1 MGFSQKRQR
10 KDKEKT
16 HFSIRILIIRSFVDA
31 KQDFFRRKPIMD
43 EYREERKEE
52 TKPKNDSNI
61 SVPKPLFALL
71 IVVLCGTMCY
81 SAYSAGYLKGTEKG
95 HPVREMA
102 GEAAGNVPDA
112 ATEKEDGS
120 VKDFFR
126 NMTPF
131 DGRNEENR
139 DSQGR
144 PDEGQGQESGD
155 RSGEN
160 PKPQG
165 AFLDIMVTTV
175 SDEARESYNIP
186 AGVLILKA
194 DKDGAADRAGL
205 KEHSVI
211 TEVDGKKVSAV
222 EELKSILSDKN
233 PGDTVAVTVYE
244 PSENH
249 GYEQKTVNVTLS
261 AGKDD

>member
-1 MGFSQKRQR
+1 
-10 KDKEKT
+10 
-16 HFSIRILIIRSFVDA
+16 
-31 KQDFFRRKPIMD
+31 MD

-61 SVPKPLFALL
+61 SIPKPLFALL

-95 HPVREMA
+95 HPAREMA

-112 ATEKEDGS
+112 VPEKGDGS
-120 VKDFFR
+120 VAQGESEGNDMFPGFDGKDFFR

-131 DGRNEENR
+131 DGKNEENR
-139 DSQGR
+139 DPQGR
-144 PDEGQGQESGD
+144 PDEGQRQESGD
-155 RSGEN
+155 NSGEN

-165 AFLDIMVTTV
+165 AFLDVMVTTV

-186 AGVLILKA
+186 AGVLIMKA

-211 TEVDGKKVSAV
+211 TEVDGKKVSQV